1 MKDYTYSFEIK
12 DLLTQFLCAFNDVV
26 IKRYDNNRIE
36 KESIEVR
43 YVLAPKQRVMYDI
56 VNKAQNLTLPVVA
69 VNIAS
74 ISRDTNRVFNKLD
87 SAYNPLSE
95 TSNTSI
101 KMPVPINI
109 EVNMSILTRYQQ
121 DMDQILSNFVPYNNP
136 YIILSWR
143 EPTAQSSQVVEIRS
157 EVLWS
162 GNISLTEPTDLSY
175 SEKIRIVGDTNFT
188 IKGCLFKNK
197 NDISSK
203 IYFIDTN
210 FIPVNKN
217 FILNDADYSNL
228 FDALTTVPEIETISL
243 SAIPTISNIF
253 YGISGKLHEITSN
266 FTLNKQ
272 ITASNEF
279 TIYGSRFTYTDVVLL
294 SSNKTLSGPISSVTS
309 NYTGSVS
316 GYSVDSSK
324 YAILNDNIMTLDLS
338 TLSGAGTF
346 NIIIN
351 NKAGW
356 ANSYDVN
363 NFTFTNT

>member
-1 MKDYTYSFEIK
+1 
-12 DLLTQFLCAFNDVV
+12 
-26 IKRYDNNRIE
+26 
-36 KESIEVR
+36 
-43 YVLAPKQRVMYDI
+43 MYDI
-56 VNKAQNLTLPVVA
+56 VNKAQNLTLPVVT

-74 ISRDTNRVFNKLD
+74 ISRDANRVFNKLD
-87 SAYNPLSE
+87 SVYNPLSE
-95 TSNTSI
+95 TNNTNI

-143 EPTAQSSQVVEIRS
+143 EPSNQTSQVVEIRS

-162 GNISLTEPTDLSY
+162 GNISLTEPTDLAY
-175 SEKIRIVGDTNFT
+175 SDKIRVVGDTSFT
-188 IKGCLFKNK
+188 IKGWLFKNQ
-197 NDISSK
+197 NDVASK

-217 FILNDADYSNL
+217 FILSDENYDSL
-228 FDALTTVPEIETISL
+228 FEVLSTTSDIETISL
-243 SAIPTISNIF
+243 SAIPTVSNIF
-253 YGISGKLHEITSN
+253 YGVSGKLHEITTD
-266 FTLNKQ
+266 FKLNKQ
-272 ITASNEF
+272 ITASNVF
-279 TIYGSRFTYTDVVLL
+279 TIFGSNFKYTDTVLL
-294 SSNKTLSGPISSVTS
+294 SSSNTLSGPISSVTS

-316 GYSVDSSK
+316 GYMVDSS
-324 YAILNDNIMTLDLS
+324 YYNVLSDNIMTLDLS
-338 TLSGAGTF
+338 SLSGAGKF

-356 ANSYDVN
+356 GSSYDIN